1 MNFTRRDFGKL
12 ALAALP
18 AARLAA
24 ADWKRQ
30 PGLELYTVRDLTAK
44 DYEGTLAKV
53 AEIGYK
59 EVEPA
64 TDYGRMEPKQF
75 RAMLDR
81 YGLSAPSTHVGA
93 TAGPD
98 LEKQLEGFQ
107 IMGIRYTEVRNAPAG
122 GRSGAPGAGRG
133 AGFGAGGGRG
143 RGPTEESVKRQAAQL
158 NEHGRIVKKFGM
170 KMLVHNHTQEF
181 QPFEGGKGRPYDI
194 LLAET
199 DPELV
204 AMQLDIG
211 WASVA
216 GQNILEMFHAHPG
229 RFELWHVKDARGI
242 KLMTPEMPQSERQRS
257 AMLVPV
263 GEGEI
268 DYKTIFA
275 NADLAGLKHYCVEQD
290 NAADWGDSV
299 AAARA
304 SYERLMKILG

>member
-1 MNFTRRDFGKL
+1 MNLTRRDLGKL

-18 AARLAA
+18 ASMLAA
-24 ADWKRQ
+24 ADWKKQ

-44 DYEGTLAKV
+44 DYEGTVAKV

-64 TDYGRMEPKQF
+64 TDYAKMEPKQF

-81 YGLSAPSTHVGA
+81 YGLTAPTTHVGA
-93 TAGPD
+93 TEGPD

-107 IMGIRYTEVRNAPAG
+107 IMGIKYTEVRSAPAQG
-122 GRSGAPGAGRG
+122 GRG
-133 AGFGAGGGRG
+133 AGAGAGGGR
-143 RGPTEESVKRQAAQL
+143 RGPTEDSIKRQAAQL
-158 NEHGRIVKKFGM
+158 NEHGKIVKKFGM
-170 KMLVHNHTQEF
+170 KMLLHNHTMEF
-181 QPFEGGKGRPYDI
+181 QPIESSTLRPYDI

-199 DPELV
+199 DPSMV

-216 GQNILEMFHAHPG
+216 GQNILEMFHKNPG

-242 KLMTPEMPQSERQRS
+242 KMMTPQMQQSERQRS

-263 GEGEI
+263 GQGEV
-268 DYKTIFA
+268 DYKAIFA
-275 NADLAGLKHYCVEQD
+275 AADLAGMKHYCVEQD

-299 AAARA
+299 AAARV
-304 SYERLMKILG
+304 SYQNLMKILS

>member
-1 MNFTRRDFGKL
+1 MNLTRRDLAKL

-44 DYEGTLAKV
+44 DYEGTVAKV

-81 YGLSAPSTHVGA
+81 YGLTAPTTHVGA
-93 TAGPD
+93 TVGPD

-107 IMGIRYTEVRNAPAG
+107 TIGIRYTEVRSAPQAG
-122 GRSGAPGAGRG
+122 S
-133 AGFGAGGGRG
+133 GGRG
-143 RGPTEESVKRQAAQL
+143 REESVKRQAAQL
-158 NEHGRIVKKFGM
+158 NEHGKLVKKFGM

-181 QPFEGGKGRPYDI
+181 QPIEGGARRPYDI

-216 GQNILEMFHAHPG
+216 GQNIIEMFHKNPG

-275 NADLAGLKHYCVEQD
+275 NAGLAGLKHYCVEQD

-299 AAARA
+299 AAARV
-304 SYERLMKILG
+304 SYQNLMKILA